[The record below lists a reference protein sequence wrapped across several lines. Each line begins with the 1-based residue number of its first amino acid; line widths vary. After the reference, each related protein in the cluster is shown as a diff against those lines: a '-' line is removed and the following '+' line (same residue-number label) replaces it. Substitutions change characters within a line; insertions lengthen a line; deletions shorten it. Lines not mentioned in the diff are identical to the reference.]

1 LRESHKLLILE
12 TRMLRKMF
20 GLENAEISDQ
30 FRMLHNKELHDLYE
44 LHSVVRVVHH
54 GKVGMQLG

>member
-1 LRESHKLLILE
+1 
-12 TRMLRKMF
+12 MLRKMF